1 MRAKWARSGQMPHLA
16 TLDQGLRCGTLEVVE
31 NACVPVGLLRG
42 VSLLFMQ
49 ALRCLFMQALRCLD
63 CLT

>member
-1 MRAKWARSGQMPHLA
+1 MPHLA
-16 TLDQGLRCGTLEVVE
+16 PLDQGLRCGTLEVVE